1 MKRFL
6 AILLCLATL
15 LVGFV
20 ACANGEEEEDKGAT
34 IDIYMDETFGFDP
47 ALCYNDV
54 GSAEFLSLTYEG
66 LFYMNEKGKIKKGLC
81 KKYKITENEDGSET
95 LVISLGE
102 SYWSDGIRVDA
113 ADFVYA
119 WNRIMDPEF
128 KCEAAALLF
137 PVKNAVEVKN
147 GDVRRDDIGFYSSG
161 TYEITIDLNVGV
173 DAETFLSNLTS
184 VALYPLR
191 KEVVRSVKDE
201 NWASL
206 SAVLVS
212 NGPFYV
218 KSFEMITDSQN
229 DPQSITLERNQYYRR
244 EPDTDVSIKKYVTP
258 YRICVHYVTAEEA
271 YEKYKSGE
279 YAFTSDIPLAERKKL
294 LEEVTMLDNM
304 FTYSYMF
311 NMNSETVADP
321 KARQALSLAI
331 DRKAIQDIVVYAE
344 AADSLISELVYETT
358 KGTSFHKGV
367 ISTSA
372 KLEEAKK
379 LASEAGLKG
388 KSITLVIANEAVD
401 IAVAE
406 YCVGVWKQLGVNAS
420 YEILSYYGYD
430 YKEEVIKTNS
440 SGDKVIEM
448 ETIYE
453 DVCGDKLRDAYNTG
467 TFEKLN
473 KDGKPEVYEFDII
486 AVNYNMLSTDAFAVL
501 APFAPKYS
509 GGAYD
514 FSASETEWPLIPHTS
529 GYNSEA
535 YAALIDAAYN
545 AKTPEERA
553 KKLHEAEKLLVADD
567 CVVVPLYFGRT
578 AYLVNDNIKK
588 LDNNFAGHVVWTKA
602 KDKNYVPTV
611 EEAPAPSTGKENE
624 TPAA

>member
-6 AILLCLATL
+6 ALLLCLATL

-20 ACANGEEEEDKGAT
+20 ACANGEDEEEDKGAT
-34 IDIYMDETFGFDP
+34 IDIYMDETFSFDP
-47 ALCYNDV
+47 AICYNDV
-54 GSAEFLSLTYEG
+54 GSDEFLSLTYEG
-66 LFYMNEKGKIKKGLC
+66 LFYLNDKGKLKKGLC
-81 KKYKITENEDGSET
+81 KSYSIKENKDGSET
-95 LVISLGE
+95 VIITLGE

-161 TYEITIDLNVGV
+161 TYEITIDLNVGI
-173 DAETFLSNLTS
+173 DAETFLNNLAS

-218 KSFEMITDSQN
+218 KSFDIVTDSKN
-229 DPQSITLERNQYYRR
+229 DPKSITLERNQYYRR
-244 EPDTDVSIKKYVTP
+244 APDADNSIQKFVKP

-294 LEEVTMLDNM
+294 LDEVTMLDNM

-311 NMNSETVADP
+311 NTNSPIFSNA
-321 KARQALSLAI
+321 KARKALSIAI
-331 DRKAIQDIVVYAE
+331 DRNAIKDIVVYAE

-358 KGTSFHKGV
+358 RKTSFHKSV
-367 ISTSA
+367 ISMA
-372 KLEEAKK
+372 ADFEQAKK
-379 LASEAGLKG
+379 LANEAGLKG
-388 KSITLVIANEAVD
+388 QSFKLLIADEAVD

-406 YCVGVWKQLGVNAS
+406 YCIGVWKQLGVNAS
-420 YEILSYYGYD
+420 YEVLTYYGYD
-430 YKEEVIKTNS
+430 YKEEVIKTDSTGNS
-440 SGDKVIEM
+440 VIDQ

-453 DVCGDKLRDAYNTG
+453 DACGDKLREAYNKG
-467 TFEKLN
+467 
-473 KDGKPEVYEFDII
+473 EFDMI

-501 APFAPKYS
+501 AQFAPKYS

-514 FSASETEWPLIPHTS
+514 FSGTDTEWPYITHTS
-529 GYNSEA
+529 GYNSEK
-535 YAALIDAAYN
+535 YASLIDAAYK

-553 KKLHEAEKLLVADD
+553 EKLHEAEKLLVAED

-578 AYLVNDNIKK
+578 AYLVNKNIKK
-588 LDNNFAGHVVWTKA
+588 LDNNFAAHMVWTKV
-602 KDKNYVPTV
+602 KDKNYVPGQV
-611 EEAPAPSTGKENE
+611 EQAPAPSKKKE

>member
-6 AILLCLATL
+6 ALLLCLATL

-20 ACANGEEEEDKGAT
+20 ACTNGEEEEEEDKGAT
-34 IDIYMDETFGFDP
+34 IDIYMDETFSFDP

-66 LFYMNEKGKIKKGLC
+66 LFYLNEKGKLKKGLC
-81 KKYKITENEDGSET
+81 KKYKIEENEDGSET
-95 LVISLGE
+95 IIISLGE

-161 TYEITIDLNVGV
+161 TYEITIDLNVGI
-173 DAETFLSNLTS
+173 DAETFLNNLTS

-218 KSFEMITDSQN
+218 KNIELITESKD
-229 DPQSITLERNQYYRR
+229 DPKSITLERNQYYRR
-244 EPDTDVSIKKYVTP
+244 APDADSSIQKYVTP
-258 YRICVHYVTAEEA
+258 YRLCVHFVTAEEA

-294 LEEVTMLDNM
+294 LKEVTMFDNM

-311 NMNSETVADP
+311 NTNSPLFADA
-321 KARQALSLAI
+321 KARKALSIAL

-358 KGTSFHKGV
+358 KGTSFHKSV

-379 LASEAGLKG
+379 LANEAGLKG
-388 KSITLVIANEAVD
+388 KSVKLLIADEAVD

-406 YCVGVWKQLGVNAS
+406 YCVGVWKQLGLDAS
-420 YEILSYYGYD
+420 YEVLTYYGYD
-430 YKEEVIKTNS
+430 YKEDIIKTENGNS
-440 SGDKVIEM
+440 VIEQ

-453 DVCGDKLRDAYNTG
+453 GACGDKLREAYNKG
-467 TFEKLN
+467 
-473 KDGKPEVYEFDII
+473 EFDII

-501 APFAPKYS
+501 AQFAPKYS

-514 FSASETEWPLIPHTS
+514 FSSTSTEWPLIPHTS
-529 GYNSEA
+529 GYNSEK
-535 YAALIDAAYN
+535 YAELIDAAQN
-545 AKTPEERA
+545 AKTLEERA
-553 KKLHEAEKLLVADD
+553 KKLHEAEKLLVAED

-588 LDNNFAGHVVWTKA
+588 LDNNFGAHFVWTKV
-602 KDKNYVPTV
+602 KDKNYVPV
-611 EEAPAPSTGKENE
+611 EEGEN
-624 TPAA
+624 PAA

>member
-1 MKRFL
+1 M
-6 AILLCLATL
+6 LLCLATL

-20 ACANGEEEEDKGAT
+20 ACANDGEEEDKGAT
-34 IDIYMDETFGFDP
+34 IDIYMDETFSFDP
-47 ALCYNDV
+47 AIAYNDV
-54 GSAEFLSLTYEG
+54 GGAELLSLTYEG
-66 LFYMNEKGKIKKGLC
+66 LFYLNEKGKLKKGLC
-81 KKYKITENEDGSET
+81 KSYKIIDNDDGSET
-95 LVISLGE
+95 IVISLGE

-161 TYEITIDLNVGV
+161 TYEITIELNVGI
-173 DAETFLSNLTS
+173 DAETFLNNLTS

-218 KSFEMITDSQN
+218 KNFEIVTDSKT
-229 DPQSITLERNQYYRR
+229 DPKSITLERNQYYRR
-244 EPDTDVSIKKYVTP
+244 EPDAESSIKKYVTP

-279 YAFTSDIPLAERKKL
+279 FAFTSDIPLAERKKL
-294 LEEVTMLDNM
+294 LNEVTMLDNM

-311 NMNSETVADP
+311 NLNSEVLSDA

-358 KGTSFHKGV
+358 KGTSFHTSV

-388 KSITLVIANEAVD
+388 KSITLLIADEAVD

-420 YEILSYYGYD
+420 YETLTYYGYD
-430 YKEEVIKTNS
+430 YKEDVIKTNS
-440 SGDKVIEM
+440 SGKKVIEQ

-453 DVCGDKLRDAYNTG
+453 DACGDKLRDAYNKG
-467 TFEKLN
+467 
-473 KDGKPEVYEFDII
+473 EFDVI

-501 APFAPKYS
+501 AQFAPKYS

-514 FSASETEWPLIPHTS
+514 FSSSATEWPYVTHTS
-529 GYNSEA
+529 GYNSEK

-553 KKLHEAEKLLVADD
+553 KKLHEAEKLLLAED
-567 CVVVPLYFGRT
+567 CVVAPLYFGRT

-588 LDNNFAGHVVWTKA
+588 LDVNFSAHVVWTKA
-602 KDKNYVPTV
+602 KDKNYVPEV
-611 EEAPAPSTGKENE
+611 EEAPASGKKEDGS
-624 TPAA
+624 AA